1 MPKLTKAVLDRT
13 PRPPK
18 GERVELWDTE
28 VRGFGARVTSG
39 GVTFVLRY
47 RPGAGGRE
55 AAKLRL
61 TIGTMGSPWTP
72 DTARTEAKRLLAL
85 VAMGE
90 DPAAAKADARKGP
103 DPAKT
108 FEAVVRRYLELH
120 GRRLRPSTLRD
131 YRYVFE
137 RDLIPAWAQRA
148 VEAVTRRDVTT
159 LVDGIEMRAPVRARL
174 AFAVTRS
181 FFGWC
186 VEKGYRDDNPCDGLK
201 GPAAPKPRDRVL
213 DDDELALIWRATFAL
228 GFPFGP
234 AIRLLIL
241 TAARRDEV
249 GGLAW
254 DELDLDRKFW
264 RLPAA
269 RAKND
274 TGHDLDLHDLAVAE
288 LERIAATGP
297 LVFTATTKPLQGWSK
312 AKLRIDD
319 EITRQRRDEAEP
331 KRAGEK
337 LTDDDRETYALDPWR
352 IHDLRRT
359 AATGMAAAGFAP
371 QVVERV
377 LNHKSG
383 IRGGLV
389 GVYQRHE
396 YRDERAAAS
405 LAWAKRVERIVTGEA
420 DAGNVIALNRKGA

>member
-1 MPKLTKAVLDRT
+1 MPKLTK
-13 PRPPK
+13 
-18 GERVELWDTE
+18 RVVDTLRADPTRRRF
-28 VRGFGARVTSG
+28 VADADLAGFALRISPSG
-39 GVTFVLRY
+39 TKTYVVEY
-47 RPGAGGRE
+47 RPGAGGRGTL
-55 AAKLRL
+55 KRRM
-61 TIGTMGSPWTP
+61 TIGRHGSPWTP
-72 DTARTEAKRLLAL
+72 ETARAEARRILNL
-85 VAMGE
+85 VAAGE
-90 DPAAAKADARKGP
+90 DPAAEKADARKGP

-120 GRRLRPSTLRD
+120 GRRLRRSTRRD
-131 YRYVFE
+131 YGYVFE
-137 RDLIPAWAQRA
+137 RDLIPAWGQRA
-148 VEAVTRRDVTT
+148 VEAVTRREVTT
-159 LVDGIEMRAPVRARL
+159 LVDGIEARAPVRARL

-213 DDDELALIWRATFAL
+213 DDDEVALVWQASFAL

-234 AIRLLIL
+234 AIRLLIV

-254 DELDLDRKFW
+254 AELDLAKKLW

-269 RAKND
+269 RAKNE

-288 LERIAATGP
+288 LEPIPATGP
-297 LVFTATTKPLQGWSK
+297 LVFTTTAKPLQGWSK
-312 AKLRIDD
+312 AKLRLDD

-337 LTDDDRETYALDPWR
+337 LTEDDRRAYELPAWR

-383 IRGGLV
+383 VRGGLV

-396 YRDERAAAS
+396 YRDERKAAS
-405 LAWAKRVERIVTGEA
+405 LAWANHVERIVTGEA
-420 DAGNVIALNRKGA
+420 DTGNVIELNLRGA